1 MRNSIVLA
9 IFFFVLFARAEP
21 GYTNHVGNVV
31 AGWPVKL
38 TATQVTLSECAA
50 TNHQPLTTSHY
61 LPSLDLPRT
70 GTAAHRGGLRPP
82 ASAFAELRHDKWRR
96 LAGDGSPH
104 RRTSWTI
111 ARAGGREAGDHR
123 GGEGSLHEGGERGVL
138 RKVRGRAQEL
148 SRQAGRVG
156 CNHLGR
162 AKGARPMRL
171 CNLSLLWRAVPGA
184 VIAHSHA
191 EALAEKFL
199 GMILAAESATN
210 AHHRNW
216 IVRGHE

>member
-104 RRTSWTI
+104 RRTSGPA

-123 GGEGSLHEGGERGVL
+123 GGEGDGAFAQARGEGAMLEGGERRIL
-138 RKVRGRAQEL
+138 RKVGGRAQEL
-148 SRQAGRVG
+148 SR
-156 CNHLGR
+156 
-162 AKGARPMRL
+162 
-171 CNLSLLWRAVPGA
+171 
-184 VIAHSHA
+184 
-191 EALAEKFL
+191 
-199 GMILAAESATN
+199 
-210 AHHRNW
+210 
-216 IVRGHE
+216 